1 MDIVVTTQRLHS
13 FDLFYFLAVC
23 LGQGVLWAGRT
34 EGQTAGCTSEAGKPS
49 RVPWPHSL
57 TSVPLTTWGLK
68 RQPRRCK
75 LLLMPQV
82 GSEGAEAGSSREA
95 ASSLRRRFRINPVVL
110 VLLEESQGQ

>member
-34 EGQTAGCTSEAGKPS
+34 EGQTAGCTSKAGKPS

-68 RQPRRCK
+68 RQPRCK

-95 ASSLRRRFRINPVVL
+95 ASSLRRRFRINPAVL